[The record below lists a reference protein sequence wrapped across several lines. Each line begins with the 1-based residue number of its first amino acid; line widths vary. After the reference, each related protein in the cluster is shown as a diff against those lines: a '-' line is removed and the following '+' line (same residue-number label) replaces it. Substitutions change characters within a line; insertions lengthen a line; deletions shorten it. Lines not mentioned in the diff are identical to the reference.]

1 MKLSR
6 KTLAAVLVITLL
18 CTVSWALATTM
29 TIKFKDGTVV
39 NYDATKIESVIF
51 SETATPGA
59 QEGTAIFEDTFPS
72 GLSDTWE
79 PIACAGG
86 SFDKFAKA
94 LPGRIEVIV
103 PEGNSWGKTGIVSRQ
118 PLFTV
123 GPDMETAPLALELKF
138 DPARTTGLIIGL
150 SESKTQ
156 DLYWAQN
163 VWFHI
168 GRPSVTATSSD
179 FSNTQNGV
187 ENYGSAKGPAAFP
200 GTVTLTI
207 KPGFVSVETSTGIK
221 QEGKFSWLKPGSS
234 AYLYIFSHPTAE
246 GLPAAFILEKIRM
259 FTGR

>member
-1 MKLSR
+1 MR
-6 KTLAAVLVITLL
+6 RFAALVLTLL

-29 TIKFKDGTVV
+29 TIKFKDGTTVK
-39 NYDATKIESVIF
+39 YDTARIESVNF
-51 SETATPGA
+51 SEAAAPVA
-59 QEGTAIFEDTFPS
+59 QEGTNLFEETFPS
-72 GLSDTWE
+72 
-79 PIACAGG
+79 
-86 SFDKFAKA
+86 
-94 LPGRIEVIV
+94 
-103 PEGNSWGKTGIVSRQ
+103 
-118 PLFTV
+118 
-123 GPDMETAPLALELKF
+123 
-138 DPARTTGLIIGL
+138 GL

-168 GRPSVTATSSD
+168 GRPSVTSTSSD
-179 FSNTQNGV
+179 LSNTQNGG

-221 QEGKFSWLKPGSS
+221 QEGKFAWLKPGSS

-246 GLPAAFILEKIRM
+246 GLPAAFVLEKIRM